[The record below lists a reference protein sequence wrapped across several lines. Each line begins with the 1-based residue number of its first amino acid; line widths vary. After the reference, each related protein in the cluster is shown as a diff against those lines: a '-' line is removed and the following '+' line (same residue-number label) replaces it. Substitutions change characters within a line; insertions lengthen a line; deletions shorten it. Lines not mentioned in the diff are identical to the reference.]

1 MVAAGVHP
9 WRETHNVN
17 KVSLEDVAAEAGPGP
32 QRFAATSA
40 RVTG

>member
-17 KVSLEDVAAEAGPGP
+17 KVSLEDVAAEA
-32 QRFAATSA
+32 ALA
-40 RVTG
+40 RNDLQQLRHA

>member
-17 KVSLEDVAAEAGPGP
+17 KVSLEDVAAEVTLAGNDL
-32 QRFAATSA
+32 QQLRHA
-40 RVTG
+40 